1 MPNIS
6 LSLLRRFGIAVFL
19 YYRDTDQHSA
29 PHIHARHQGRWV
41 VLRIPDGVVLDGG
54 IQGRMQR
61 RVQEWIEAN
70 GDALTERWKLA
81 VEGHEI
87 TRID

>member
-1 MPNIS
+1 
-6 LSLLRRFGIAVFL
+6 
-19 YYRDTDQHSA
+19 
-29 PHIHARHQGRWV
+29 

-54 IQGRMQR
+54 IQGRMQH

-70 GDALTERWKLA
+70 GNALIERWKLA